1 MNSASLHKKVRR
13 ISTNR
18 CSDVLLTSIPSHT
31 YSSLTLQVF
40 FTAFDVNTSL
50 YDSDTYSTVQKQLLH
65 SQILP
70 RKRARLRARSARLV
84 LMYWNYKTSLLPSH
98 IGIGFCGRIQ
108 GISGYKY
115 RVQIAFKAHRNYTE
129 LHCVYQ
135 PEYVTIYVVSLS
147 LFL

>member
-50 YDSDTYSTVQKQLLH
+50 YDSDTYSQQFKSNFYTVKFYLASGLDE
-65 SQILP
+65 
-70 RKRARLRARSARLV
+70 RKASIDALELQ
-84 LMYWNYKTSLLPSH
+84 NTSLLPSH

>member
-1 MNSASLHKKVRR
+1 MIPIRTQQFKSNFYTVKFYLASGLDEREA
-13 ISTNR
+13 
-18 CSDVLLTSIPSHT
+18 SIDA
-31 YSSLTLQVF
+31 LELQ
-40 FTAFDVNTSL
+40 N
-50 YDSDTYSTVQKQLLH
+50 
-65 SQILP
+65 
-70 RKRARLRARSARLV
+70 
-84 LMYWNYKTSLLPSH
+84 TSLLPSH